1 MDDEVSEARGAME
14 TPMAD
19 EPTSRLEDGGF
30 NTGRKKVLHKGKGV
44 QASDTIELVNISSL
58 FHDLVCN
65 PLGSWDIKI

>member
-1 MDDEVSEARGAME
+1 MDDEESEARGTMG

-19 EPTSRLEDGGF
+19 EPASGLGDGCF
-30 NTGRKKVLHKGKGV
+30 NTGQKKVLHKGKGV